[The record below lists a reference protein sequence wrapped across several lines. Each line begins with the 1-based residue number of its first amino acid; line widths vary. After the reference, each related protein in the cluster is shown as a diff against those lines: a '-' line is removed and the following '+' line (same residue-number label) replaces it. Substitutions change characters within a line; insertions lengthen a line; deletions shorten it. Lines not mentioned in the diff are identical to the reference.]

1 MNERITKTELFASL
15 ANKRSGAGS
24 DLQAIAQQAFE
35 QGRIKGEPAPETSC
49 ARRPRGHVEDDEQ
62 ATVIHWA
69 RLMGQKHPAL
79 RWLLHI
85 PNGGSRNPQEA
96 ARLKAQGVLPGVAD
110 LFLPV
115 ARRDFHGC
123 WLEMK
128 TEEGRVS
135 PEQKAFL
142 ADMTAAGYFAQVVRG
157 SEEAIRT
164 LQWYLEVN

>member
-1 MNERITKTELFASL
+1 MTDRITKAELFASP
-15 ANKRSGAGS
+15 ANRRIGIRGN
-24 DLQAIAQQAFE
+24 LQTIAQQAFE
-35 QGRIKGEPAPETSC
+35 QGRIKGEPVPDTP
-49 ARRPRGHVEDDEQ
+49 RVKRTRGHVDDDEQ
-62 ATVIHWA
+62 ATVIQWA

-79 RWLLHI
+79 RWLFHI